1 MNLRLHKRLAAAFGL
16 WLAALSPVFSVNTF
30 GADIGD
36 VQTCVA
42 LKSIDD
48 SRIIDDK
55 TIVLRVINAPEY
67 RRIDLATECHGLAFA
82 GSFSS
87 ATSIGQLCANDILR
101 VTRDPMGSQCTID
114 QITVID
120 EGEAKALIAA
130 RKR

>member
-1 MNLRLHKRLAAAFGL
+1 MDRRLHRRLATAFGL
-16 WLAALSPVFSVNTF
+16 WFAALSPVFSLGAF
-30 GADIGD
+30 GAEIGD
-36 VQTCVA
+36 IQTCVA

-48 SRIIDDK
+48 SRVIDDK
-55 TIVLRVINAPEY
+55 TIVLRLINTPQY
-67 RRIDLATECHGLAFA
+67 RRIDLTSECHGLEFA

-87 ATSIGQLCANDILR
+87 ATSIGQLCANDIIR

-120 EGEAKALIAA
+120 EGEAKSLIAA